1 MLVRTYRSATGREF
15 RVYRRASDERRHDNS
30 DFICTCKEYRTG
42 FPWGHTC
49 RHIRAFLAEQ
59 AKPNP
64 FDSLD
69 WL

>member
-1 MLVRTYRSATGREF
+1 MLVRTYRSPTTGREF
-15 RVYRRASDERRHDNS
+15 PLHQHEDGSFV
-30 DFICTCKEYRTG
+30 CTCKEYRG
-42 FPWGHTC
+42 NLPWSRIC
-49 RHIRAFLAEQ
+49 RHVRAFLAEQ